1 MAEQSK
7 WKGRLSAWSIS
18 LAIIAV
24 VVAALSLTLARYDVI
39 PKLTGF
45 SAFLGSGLLA
55 ALAFLFGIAA
65 LLVGRGQPL
74 PSRGKLL
81 LAALGVSLA
90 LVGFLA
96 SRPMTAGE
104 VPAIHDLTTDL
115 ANPPLFEALKLREDN
130 LVGVGTVENWRK
142 VHSAAYAD
150 LVSVEIARPVADVTA
165 DAVRLAESNGW
176 KVAKSDP
183 ARGHVEA
190 TASVSYIRFYDD
202 VVLRITP
209 SQDGKGSRVDMR
221 SVSRV
226 GISDLGV
233 NAKRIRAFLKD
244 LSEAPPAK

>member
-1 MAEQSK
+1 MAEKSG
-7 WKGRLSAWSIS
+7 WKKRLAAWSIS
-18 LAIIAV
+18 LAVIAV
-24 VVAALSLTLARYDVI
+24 LVAALGLTLARYDVI

-55 ALAFLFGIAA
+55 ALAFLLGIAA

-81 LAALGVSLA
+81 AAIGVSLA

-115 ANPPLFEALKLREDN
+115 ANPPQFETLKLREDN

-142 VHSAAYAD
+142 IHSAAYAD
-150 LVSVEIARPVADVTA
+150 LQSVEIARPVADVTA
-165 DAVRLAESNGW
+165 DAARLAESNGW

-190 TASVSYIRFYDD
+190 TAAVSFIRFQDD
-202 VVLRITP
+202 VVLRIVP
-209 SQDGKGSRVDMR
+209 SPDGAGSRVDMR

-233 NAKRIRAFLKD
+233 NAKRIRAFLND
-244 LSEAPPAK
+244 LSEAAPAK